1 MPDRAAKFVS
11 AIFVS
16 ALAGA
21 ALAAVTHNTARAA
34 DDCLAAPKGE
44 TPEGSHWYYRIE
56 RGSKRHCWYLRGEG
70 EKLSQTAPP
79 NSSAAAAPVAAAAA
93 PVAAAPMQRS
103 VADAHAEWPAQ
114 TSIEPPRRNDAQ
126 LPAMPANPA
135 VSQDN
140 AAVGA
145 DAPQSVV
152 ASRWPDSAAASST
165 ASPQAAADQQSA
177 ADQLAANMQA
187 TNTQQAA
194 TMQSGA
200 PSDSPPSD
208 SSQSASPQSDSAPSD
223 SAAAPPPV
231 AAAVP
236 LATADSP
243 QALPASLPVLLAV
256 MTGALALAGITASLV
271 LKFGGARRTARLRV
285 RRNQIW
291 DSMDQDNFRLSA
303 GPDADVVPRRPLP
316 RDLDQAA
323 EPNDRVAEFYAQLSK
338 QARS

>member
-56 RGSKRHCWYLRGEG
+56 HGSKRHCWYLRGEG

-79 NSSAAAAPVAAAAA
+79 NSSAAAA

-114 TSIEPPRRNDAQ
+114 TSIEPPRRNDT
-126 LPAMPANPA
+126 LVPAMPANPPVSQDPANPA

-140 AAVGA
+140 AAGA

-165 ASPQAAADQQSA
+165 ASPQSA
-177 ADQLAANMQA
+177 ADQLAANM
-187 TNTQQAA
+187 QAA

-208 SSQSASPQSDSAPSD
+208 SSQSASPQSDPAPSD
-223 SAAAPPPV
+223 SAAAPPPA

-236 LATADSP
+236 LAAADSS
-243 QALPASLPVLLAV
+243 QALPASLPLLLGV
-256 MTGALALAGITASLV
+256 MTGALALAGITASLI

-303 GPDADVVPRRPLP
+303 GPDADVVPRRPLA

-323 EPNDRVAEFYAQLSK
+323 EPNDRVAEFYAPISR

>member
-1 MPDRAAKFVS
+1 MPDRAAKIVS

-21 ALAAVTHNTARAA
+21 ALAAVTHDAARAA

-56 RGSKRHCWYLRGEG
+56 HGSKRHCWYLRGEG

-79 NSSAAAAPVAAAAA
+79 NSSAAAAPVAAA
-93 PVAAAPMQRS
+93 PMQRS

-114 TSIEPPRRNDAQ
+114 TRIEPPRRNDAP
-126 LPAMPANPA
+126 LPATPANPA
-135 VSQDN
+135 VSQDAANPPVSQDN
-140 AAVGA
+140 AAGA

-165 ASPQAAADQQSA
+165 PDQQSA

-187 TNTQQAA
+187 A

-200 PSDSPPSD
+200 RSDSPPSD
-208 SSQSASPQSDSAPSD
+208 SLQSASPQSDTAPSD
-223 SAAAPPPV
+223 SAPAPPAAAPL
-231 AAAVP
+231 AAA
-236 LATADSP
+236 DSS

-256 MTGALALAGITASLV
+256 MTGALALAGIAASLV
-271 LKFGGARRTARLRV
+271 LKFGGTRRTARLRV

-291 DSMDQDNFRLSA
+291 DSVDQDNFRLSV

-323 EPNDRVAEFYAQLSK
+323 EPNDRVAEFYAQISK